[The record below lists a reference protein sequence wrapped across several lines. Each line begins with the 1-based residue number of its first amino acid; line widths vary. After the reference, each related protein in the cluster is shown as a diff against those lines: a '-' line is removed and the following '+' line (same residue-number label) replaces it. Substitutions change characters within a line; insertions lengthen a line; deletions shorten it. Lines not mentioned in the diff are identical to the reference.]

1 MAGPVFIREEVSLI
15 APYNSGLTSGAVAAR
30 YAPARISKLGSN
42 ENPFGPSPTVRP
54 ALELAAPNLHL
65 YPDPAGTELRQA
77 IGRRHQ
83 VGADQ
88 IVLGNGSED
97 LLSVICKTVLRPG
110 DRMVTLFP
118 SFPLHEDYAVVMGA
132 KVERV
137 SLQPDLTI
145 DVHAF
150 AEAASSGPR
159 LVMFANP
166 MNPVGAWLNPTELA
180 QVFEHVSDDTLLVID
195 EAYAEYAAGADYTPA
210 TELLADRPNW
220 IVLRTFSKAW
230 GLAALRV
237 GYAVVGDRALSS
249 FLDRTRTPFNVNAL
263 AQAAAIA
270 ALADENH
277 MLASV
282 ATTVQER
289 ERVRSE
295 IDRIGLRTAPSRGN
309 FLFIDVGRDA
319 SAVSESLLSQG
330 VIVKP
335 WKQKGYTT
343 FLRASIGTTAE
354 NNHFI
359 GSLSAAL

>member
-1 MAGPVFIREEVSLI
+1 MTGPAFIREEVSLI

-30 YAPARISKLGSN
+30 YAPAKISKLGSN
-42 ENPFGPSPTVRP
+42 ENPFGPSPTVQQ
-54 ALELAAPNLHL
+54 ALGLAALNLHL

-77 IGRRHQ
+77 IGRRHH
-83 VGADQ
+83 VGTDQ

-97 LLSVICKTVLRPG
+97 LLSVICKTVLRPS

-137 SLQPDLTI
+137 SLQRDLTI
-145 DVHAF
+145 DVQAF
-150 AEAASSGPR
+150 AEAASSSPR

-166 MNPVGAWLNPTELA
+166 MNPVGAWLNSTQLG
-180 QVFEHVSDDTLLVID
+180 QVFDRVSNDTLLVID
-195 EAYAEYAAGADYTPA
+195 EAYAEYAAGVDYTPA
-210 TELLADRPNW
+210 TDLLTNRSNW

-237 GYAVVGDRALSS
+237 GYAVVGDPVLSS
-249 FLDRTRTPFNVNAL
+249 FLDRTRTPFNVNGM
-263 AQAAAIA
+263 AQAAALA
-270 ALADENH
+270 ALADESH
-277 MLASV
+277 MLTSV
-282 ATTVQER
+282 AATVQER

-319 SAVSESLLSQG
+319 SLVSEGLLSQG

-335 WKQKGYTT
+335 WKQNGYTT

-354 NNHFI
+354 NNHF
-359 GSLSAAL
+359 LEALRSVL